1 MANYYQEGVL
11 ASQIPGED
19 LNKLTQSSSGPAVS
33 VFIDT
38 QRIGIRPRR
47 DQIKL
52 KNLLSR
58 AEKELSA
65 QGYRSPEIAKLLEPA
80 QDLLQNTMFWQHQ
93 GEGLAIYFGPDLF
106 LTYRLPFA
114 IKDMVVASRHFHLKP
129 LLPLLCCH
137 WRFYL
142 LALSQKQSRLFRGSP
157 YHLEEVTSVDLPQ
170 GIEEVTGEEPT
181 KTLNFY
187 NLGRGGKRIFHGHG
201 GLEESLKDKLKQYF
215 QKVDRALNDFLGEE
229 KAPLVLASVDYF
241 LPIYKKAN
249 SYPHLLDEV
258 VSGNPEGIKSAKLQS
273 QAWAIASPY
282 FEKERERDR
291 AEYKKLHGTGQT
303 SNDISEVVLA
313 ADQGRVKTLF
323 VALDQ
328 ECWGSLDA
336 ENSQVTIKK
345 EGSSPGSI
353 DLIDLAASRVFQRG
367 QRVHAVNSDQM
378 PDQSPLAAIFHY

>member
-1 MANYYQEGVL
+1 MANYYQEGTL

-19 LNKLTQSSSGPAVS
+19 LTKLTQPSWGPAVS
-33 VFIDT
+33 VFINT

-52 KNLLSR
+52 KNLLSQ

-93 GEGLAIYFGPDLF
+93 GEGLALYFGPDLF
-106 LTYRLPFA
+106 LSYRLPFA

-129 LLPLLCCH
+129 LLPLLCGH

-142 LALSQKQSRLFRGSP
+142 LALSQKQARLFQGSP
-157 YHLEEVTSVDLPQ
+157 YHLEEITSIDLPQ
-170 GIEEVTGEEPT
+170 GIGEVAGEEPA

-187 NLGRGGKRIFHGHG
+187 SLGRGGKRIFHGHG
-201 GLEESLKDKLKQYF
+201 GLEEELKNRLKQYF
-215 QKVDRALNDFLGEE
+215 QKVDRALNDFLAEK
-229 KAPLVLASVDYF
+229 KAPLILASVDYF
-241 LPIYKKAN
+241 LPIYKKVN
-249 SYPHLLDEV
+249 SYSYLLDEV
-258 VSGNPEGIKSAKLQS
+258 VSGNPDKIKPAKLHS

-291 AEYKKLHGTGQT
+291 AEYKKLHGTGQA
-303 SNDISEVVLA
+303 SNDVSEVVLA

-323 VALDQ
+323 VALGQ
-328 ECWGSLDA
+328 ERWGSFDA
-336 ENSQVTIKK
+336 EKLQVTVM
-345 EGSSPGSI
+345 EDSPSPGSV
-353 DLIDLAASRVFQRG
+353 DLLDLAAIRVFQHG
-367 QRVHAVNSDQM
+367 QKVHAVNPDEM